1 MDNNNDKNSEAVGQ
15 GDLIE
20 TPRDLIARNEFNL
33 EKWSGFIFPHA
44 RTKDLDKRRSVEYEV
59 DTPDGTEMRSLSIT
73 PLAGEKAY
81 TNRTYTTLL
90 ALIIWWHQHPTSDG
104 NFKVHLSDLARIKG
118 IATKGKNLSNI
129 YEDLDRLDGTRMDWD
144 SSFLDEYGTPQSF
157 NKIHIITGLSG
168 KSHEKNRANRY
179 ITGTFTPPFL
189 RNLIAGKTNP
199 KNLTSIL
206 KIRSEIGQVLFR
218 YIDTKIYKKAHFEK
232 RSKSLF
238 TALGLDSA
246 DIYKKMSRR
255 KTTLERVVKAID
267 KSTLTTGNLLRIK
280 IEATTDNK
288 DVKIVCNS
296 IASELIPAPRSK
308 VKPAHTDKAQIV
320 MLAQDIRDAVQ
331 AKDSEPWISWTER
344 LAKYYPDNVIYRV
357 LGEYKEIDRHSET
370 EIDDR
375 GKFFTSHFHRTVHNM
390 GMEWI
395 GKDCKKSCKLRPE
408 NNPQKQLF

>member
-1 MDNNNDKNSEAVGQ
+1 METTNKDNQAGQ
-15 GDLIE
+15 GDLLD

-44 RTKDLDKRRSVEYEV
+44 RTKDLDKRRTIEYEV
-59 DTPDGTEMRSLSIT
+59 DTEEGTEMRSLSIT

-144 SSFLDEYGTPQSF
+144 SSFLDEYGTPQTF

-168 KSHEKNRANRY
+168 KSREKNRANRY

-189 RNLIAGKTNP
+189 RNLVAGKTNP

-206 KIRSEIGQVLFR
+206 TIRSEIGQVLFR
-218 YIDTKIYKKAHFEK
+218 YIDTKIYKKVRYEK
-232 RSKSLF
+232 RSKALF
-238 TALGLDSA
+238 ADLGLDSS
-246 DIYKKMSRR
+246 DEYNKISRR
-255 KTTLERVVKAID
+255 KRTLERVIPAID
-267 KSTLTTGNLLRIK
+267 KLTLTTGHLLRIK
-280 IEATTDNK
+280 LEPTSDGK
-288 DVKIVCNS
+288 DVKVVCNS
-296 IASELIPAPRSK
+296 IATELIPAPQTK
-308 VKPAHTDKAQIV
+308 VKVAHTDKAQIT

-331 AKDSEPWISWTER
+331 AQESESWLSWTER
-344 LAKYYPDNVIYRV
+344 LAKYYPDTVIYRV

-375 GKFFTSHFHRTVHNM
+375 GKFFTNHFHRIAHNM

-395 GKDCKKSCKLRPE
+395 GKNCDKSCKLRPE
-408 NNPQKQLF
+408 NDPQKSFF